1 MHSRARATWLA
12 IALLACCAGTIA
24 AFSWPSTAIAAPDEE
39 EILDALEKVRA
50 NQNISPETTTR
61 TLKWLDD
68 GEKPKPRESVSW
80 LRGLF
85 EWIAS
90 AGRLVLWSGIIVLLG
105 LLGMFLVRVFRRLE
119 RGNFPH
125 TPPNA
130 PTHVQEM
137 DIRPESLP
145 DKIGGA
151 ALELWQRGDHRAA
164 LALLY
169 RGLLSRLVHAHGVPI
184 RESTT
189 EADCLRL
196 AVPRLHS
203 EIGQY
208 TSTLVRVWQHAV
220 YGAREPA
227 ADEVRDLCALFDRNF
242 PLTSAPS
249 GGRS

>member
-1 MHSRARATWLA
+1 MRSRARATWLA
-12 IALLACCAGTIA
+12 IAVLACYAGVIA
-24 AFSWPSTAIAAPDEE
+24 AFSWPSTAAAAPEEE
-39 EILDALEKVRA
+39 EILDALEQVRA
-50 NQNISPETTTR
+50 DPNISPETTMR
-61 TLKWLDD
+61 TLEWLDD
-68 GEKPKPRESVSW
+68 GEKPKPREPVPW

-85 EWIAS
+85 EWIAGAS
-90 AGRLVLWSGIIVLLG
+90 RVVLWTGIIVVLG
-105 LLGMFLVRVFRRLE
+105 LLGLFLMRVFRGAQ
-119 RGNFPH
+119 RGTVTRAPSD
-125 TPPNA
+125 A

-203 EIGQY
+203 EIAQY

-227 ADEVRDLCALFDRNF
+227 ADEVRNLCALFDRNF
-242 PLTSAPS
+242 PLTAAPS
-249 GGRS
+249 RGHS

>member
-1 MHSRARATWLA
+1 VRSRASATWLA
-12 IALLACCAGTIA
+12 IAVLACYAGVIA
-24 AFSWPSTAIAAPDEE
+24 AFSWPSTAAAAPDEE
-39 EILDALEKVRA
+39 EILDALEQVRA
-50 NQNISPETTTR
+50 DPNISPETTMR
-61 TLKWLDD
+61 TLKWLGDD
-68 GEKPKPRESVSW
+68 EEPKPREPVQW

-85 EWIAS
+85 EWIAGAS
-90 AGRLVLWSGIIVLLG
+90 RLVLWIGIIVVLG
-105 LLGMFLVRVFRRLE
+105 LLGLFLMRVFGGIQRRTVT
-119 RGNFPH
+119 RAPSD
-125 TPPNA
+125 A
-130 PTHVQEM
+130 PTHVQEL

-151 ALELWQRGDHRAA
+151 AQELWQRGDHRAA

-203 EIGQY
+203 EIAQY

-227 ADEVRDLCALFDRNF
+227 ADEVRNLCVLFDRNF
-242 PLTSAPS
+242 PLTAAPS
-249 GGRS
+249 GEHS